1 MIISIKFDFTNF
13 TIHQIIP
20 FLMGASESVHADQ
33 LYGSYPQ
40 FSPNKDKSPQLTA
53 SKLQQKADNER
64 EQRYQV
70 LKRSLDKNTRP
81 KMPKKFTLFV
91 VYLNKPPTQSRPKVD
106 HERLI
111 Q

>member
-1 MIISIKFDFTNF
+1 
-13 TIHQIIP
+13 
-20 FLMGASESVHADQ
+20 MGAGESVHADQ

-64 EQRYQV
+64 EQRYQA
-70 LKRSLDKNTRP
+70 LKKSLNKNTRQ
-81 KMPKKFTLFV
+81 KMPKKFTLI
-91 VYLNKPPTQSRPKVD
+91 VYLNKPPTQSRPKAD